1 MPLELRSRMLTDPYS
16 KAPTILLIGK
26 TGAGKSTFANLIFDE
41 EGKFLTSDS
50 SASCT
55 QICQSALISLD
66 DKEYNVVDTPGIFDT
81 QKPDDDIL
89 DEIAQSIVQSSNG
102 IVAILYVIAWD
113 RYTSEQHYTTEKI
126 MEFLGEESYRHLII
140 IFTKCNKKQTEDR
153 CKLEKDFSDNKN
165 LKTFMN
171 KVSNRWIVSPNMEIF
186 SGTHNQIVK
195 GHMDNLK
202 NYIKSMPEPYTT
214 TLFENVRIAREKKL
228 QEIEARSKEL
238 REKDKARIDSEK
250 RKAGTDTAKAEIK
263 KQGGA
268 CFSLCSKVILVDSKR
283 IEMSQLSIGDTV
295 CCGEENGE
303 LIFSEIFAI
312 VHADN
317 QTITQYQRINYLK
330 ADGTEGI
337 LRLTPKHHLFNS
349 QGKTIFAEDV
359 RASVTELLLFDGK
372 KLTPV
377 IPHRVTKEWGFGYIA
392 PFTQNGKIVVDEI
405 LCSCYAVAP
414 PYQDIINFV
423 MIPFRLYSWVMP
435 IVVCKK
441 EIHPYLVFLKPG
453 QWILEQIDYFNTMI
467 KGAY

>member
-1 MPLELRSRMLTDPYS
+1 MTMELRSRMLTNPYS

-26 TGAGKSTFANLIFDE
+26 TGSGKSTFANLIFE
-41 EGKFLTSDS
+41 EEEKFLTSDS
-50 SASCT
+50 S
-55 QICQSALISLD
+55 ICQSALISLD
-66 DKEYNVVDTPGIFDT
+66 NKEYNVVDTPGIFDT
-81 QKPDDDIL
+81 HKPDDEIMN
-89 DEIAQSIVQSSNG
+89 EIAQSIVQSCNG
-102 IVAILYVIAWD
+102 IVAILYVIAWG
-113 RYTSEQHYTTEKI
+113 RYTTQQHNITEKV
-126 MEFLGEESYRHLII
+126 MEFLGEEESYRHLII
-140 IFTKCNKKQTEDR
+140 IFTHCRKKQTEDR
-153 CKLEKDFSDNKN
+153 RRLEKDISDNEI

-171 KVSNRWIVSPNMEIF
+171 KVSNRWIISPNLEIF
-186 SGTHNQIVK
+186 SEPHNQIVK

-202 NYIKSMPEPYTT
+202 NYIKLMPKPYTT
-214 TLFENVRIAREKKL
+214 TLFENVRIAREEKL

-238 REKDKARIDSEK
+238 LEEDQSRIDREKRD
-250 RKAGTDTAKAEIK
+250 AGTDTAMAEIK

-303 LIFSEIFAI
+303 LIFSEIYAI

-423 MIPFRLYSWVMP
+423 IIPFRLYSWVMP

-441 EIHPYLVFLKPG
+441 EIHPYLVFLKRG

-467 KGAY
+467 KGSY

>member
-1 MPLELRSRMLTDPYS
+1 MASELRSRMLTDPYS
-16 KAPTILLIGK
+16 KAPAILLI
-26 TGAGKSTFANLIFDE
+26 GAGKSTFANLIFEE

-50 SASCT
+50 S
-55 QICQSALISLD
+55 ICQSALISLD
-66 DKEYNVVDTPGIFDT
+66 DKEYNVVDTPGLFDT
-81 QKPDDDIL
+81 QRPVDDIL
-89 DEIAQSIVQSSNG
+89 DEIAQSIVQCSNG

-113 RYTSEQHYTTEKI
+113 RYTSIQHYTTEKI
-126 MEFLGEESYRHLII
+126 MEFLGEEESYRHLII

-165 LKTFMN
+165 LKMFMN
-171 KVSNRWIVSPNMEIF
+171 KVSNRWIVSPNLEIF
-186 SGTHNQIVK
+186 SDPHNQIVK

-202 NYIKSMPEPYTT
+202 NYIKLMPEPYTT
-214 TLFENVRIAREKKL
+214 TSFENVRISREKKL

-238 REKDKARIDSEK
+238 REEDKSRIDREK

-263 KQGGA
+263 KRGET

-303 LIFSEIFAI
+303 LIFSEIYAI

-372 KLTPV
+372 KLTP
-377 IPHRVTKEWGFGYIA
+377 EWGFGYIA

-423 MIPFRLYSWVMP
+423 TIPFRLYSWVMP

-441 EIHPYLVFLKPG
+441 EIHPYLVFLKRG

-467 KGAY
+467 KGSY